1 MVGLL
6 PVKDCKMKRLKKQ
19 HCSIALFSNLKMM
32 VMCRK
37 NYNGGEKK
45 DFKASRLPEIIQWF
59 CQNSRRL
66 AAQCTA
72 QPTSASKLRSVGP

>member
-19 HCSIALFSNLKMM
+19 HCSIALFSNLKML

-66 AAQCTA
+66 AAQ
-72 QPTSASKLRSVGP
+72 